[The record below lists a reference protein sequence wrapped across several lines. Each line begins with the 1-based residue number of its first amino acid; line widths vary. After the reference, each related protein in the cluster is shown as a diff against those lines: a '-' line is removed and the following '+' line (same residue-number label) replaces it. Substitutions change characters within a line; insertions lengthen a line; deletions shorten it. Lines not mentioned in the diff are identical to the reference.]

1 MMHPVSRN
9 MARLMRRI
17 RRRDM
22 KIGKLKRELRK
33 LRRRQRK
40 MEEERKAVITVAENG
55 GIDKNIIDV
64 SIAVFPGAT
73 SVGKCGDLAWIG
85 FRAIKEELAK
95 MPVNINDGVGKII

>member
-1 MMHPVSRN
+1 MMHPVSWN

-55 GIDKNIIDV
+55 GIDVEIEFVPD
-64 SIAVFPGAT
+64 AGR
-73 SVGKCGDLAWIG
+73 VGICGELAAIG
-85 FRAIKEELAK
+85 FGAIVQAYGRFKDEEQAEE
-95 MPVNINDGVGKII
+95 

>member
-55 GIDKNIIDV
+55 GIDIEIEFSLTPDV
-64 SIAVFPGAT
+64 GT
-73 SVGKCGDLAWIG
+73 CGELAAIG
-85 FRAIKEELAK
+85 FGSIVQAYGRFKDEEQ
-95 MPVNINDGVGKII
+95 DED

>member
-1 MMHPVSRN
+1 MHPVSRN

-40 MEEERKAVITVAENG
+40 MEEERKAVIIVQQ
-55 GIDKNIIDV
+55 DKNIIDV
-64 SIAVFPGAT
+64 STDHCRAAL
-73 SVGKCGDLAWIG
+73 SVAQSGGLACIG

>member
-1 MMHPVSRN
+1 MMHPVSWN
-9 MARLMRRI
+9 MARLLRRI

-33 LRRRQRK
+33 LRRRQHK
-40 MEEERKAVITVAENG
+40 MEEERKAVITVQQ
-55 GIDKNIIDV
+55 DKNIIDV

>member
-1 MMHPVSRN
+1 MHPVSRN

-40 MEEERKAVITVAENG
+40 MEEERKAVIIVRQ
-55 GIDKNIIDV
+55 DKNIIDV
-64 SIAVFPGAT
+64 SIDAFPGAT
-73 SVGKCGDLAWIG
+73 SVGVCCNLAWIG
-85 FRAIKEELAK
+85 FKAIKEELAK
-95 MPVNINDGVGKII
+95 MPVNVNDGVGKII

>member
-1 MMHPVSRN
+1 
-9 MARLMRRI
+9 
-17 RRRDM
+17 M

-33 LRRRQRK
+33 LRRG
-40 MEEERKAVITVAENG
+40 ERKAVIIVQQ
-55 GIDKNIIDV
+55 DKNIIDV

-95 MPVNINDGVGKII
+95 MPINVNDGVGKII

>member
-1 MMHPVSRN
+1 MHPVSRN

-33 LRRRQRK
+33 LRRRQHK
-40 MEEERKAVITVAENG
+40 MEEERKAVITVQQ
-55 GIDKNIIDV
+55 DKKHNRRIELLFSPV
-64 SIAVFPGAT
+64 AT

-95 MPVNINDGVGKII
+95 CR

>member
-1 MMHPVSRN
+1 MHPVSRN
-9 MARLMRRI
+9 MARLLRRI

-55 GIDKNIIDV
+55 GIDVEIEFFPDAGHTAGLRTKNR
-64 SIAVFPGAT
+64 P
-73 SVGKCGDLAWIG
+73 KN
-85 FRAIKEELAK
+85 KE
-95 MPVNINDGVGKII
+95 KII

>member
-9 MARLMRRI
+9 MARLLRRI

-40 MEEERKAVITVAENG
+40 MEEERKAVITVTENG
-55 GIDKNIIDV
+55 GIDIEIEF
-64 SIAVFPGAT
+64 FPDAGR
-73 SVGKCGDLAWIG
+73 VGICG
-85 FRAIKEELAK
+85 ELAAFGFGAIVQAYGRFK
-95 MPVNINDGVGKII
+95 DEEQTED